1 MKSKKGV
8 YFLLVVVLAIWGSVI
23 YKLFFQNKG
32 GDDYVMNRPV
42 FVPEQIDLTSLN
54 DTFFIH
60 PNYRDPFLGKGI
72 EKHIKTSASVSVIKP
87 LEKPTVVST
96 LKWPAV
102 AFHGLIRNQKSNKQI
117 ALVQIEGHTYNMTPG
132 DIQSGI
138 ELKRCFKDSVQ
149 LLFNMEKRTVKK

>member
-42 FVPEQIDLTSLN
+42 FAPEQIDLTSLN
-54 DTFFIH
+54 DTFSIH
-60 PNYRDPFLGKGI
+60 SNYRDPFLGKGI
-72 EKHIKTSASVSVIKP
+72 EKHIKTLGAVPAIKP
-87 LEKPTVVST
+87 IEKTTVAT

-102 AFHGLIRNQKSNKQI
+102 SFHGLIRNQKSNKQI